1 VTQYLISLAQGANT
15 STPGPQAGG
24 SSLSGMLVP
33 MLLVFGVMYFLVI
46 RPQSKKAKEM
56 RMMLSQLKNGDQ
68 VVTTGGIIGKITGL
82 KDDEIT
88 LLVSEGV
95 RIRVQRS
102 AVTGRL
108 STSSE
113 TPKSETK

>member
-1 VTQYLISLAQGANT
+1 
-15 STPGPQAGG
+15 
-24 SSLSGMLVP
+24 

-82 KDDEIT
+82 KDDEVT

-108 STSSE
+108 SSTSES
-113 TPKSETK
+113 TKSETK

>member
-1 VTQYLISLAQGANT
+1 MAQGAT
-15 STPGPQAGG
+15 TPPSGPQAGG
-24 SSLSGMLVP
+24 SPFTGMLVP

-56 RMMLSQLKNGDQ
+56 RAMLAQLKAGDQ

-82 KDDEIT
+82 KDDEVT

-95 RIRVQRS
+95 RIRVQRGAIS
-102 AVTGRL
+102 GRL
-108 STSSE
+108 KASSE